1 LHPNLCLSNHTKQ
14 QTWNKANILK
24 KSFQNELSSMK
35 IHDFQ
40 AKWPM
45 LQLVWKDSF
54 PKWSHI
60 LHMCVYYTSQQV
72 CQRKFLFSLHEKSI
86 FHFPSDKSR
95 GFFVKDLPNIW
106 CQLEPL
112 YFCKILDHVLFK
124 WSIFQMNCKFKLQFE
139 FKLAKL

>member
-1 LHPNLCLSNHTKQ
+1 
-14 QTWNKANILK
+14 
-24 KSFQNELSSMK
+24 MK

-72 CQRKFLFSLHEKSI
+72 CQMKFLFSLHEKSI

-95 GFFVKDLPNIW
+95 GFLWRMYQIFDVNLNHFIFVK
-106 CQLEPL
+106 
-112 YFCKILDHVLFK
+112 Y
-124 WSIFQMNCKFKLQFE
+124 
-139 FKLAKL
+139 

>member
-1 LHPNLCLSNHTKQ
+1 
-14 QTWNKANILK
+14 
-24 KSFQNELSSMK
+24 MK

-60 LHMCVYYTSQQV
+60 LHMCVYYTSQKV
-72 CQRKFLFSLHEKSI
+72 CQRKFLFSLHEKSFSI
-86 FHFPSDKSR
+86 FWVTKM

-106 CQLEPL
+106 CQLETL
-112 YFCKILDHVLFK
+112 YFCKILDHVLFTIDQSFHVIWFLYTSSEK
-124 WSIFQMNCKFKLQFE
+124 DKFPQIQLERGQIWTTC
-139 FKLAKL
+139 AW